1 MYRNFED
8 LANAII
14 IQAVKDYRRYLNMV
28 SRNPNN
34 EKAYKEIRRIERFF
48 RSSWFS
54 VLSELNGR
62 ILISKIKEDYYQND
76 SQRISLPSKVS

>member
-1 MYRNFED
+1 MQRNFED

-34 EKAYKEIRRIERFF
+34 EKAYMEIRRIERFF
-48 RSSWFS
+48 RSPWFS
-54 VLSELNGR
+54 VLSEINGKK
-62 ILISKIKEDYYQND
+62 LITQIKEDFYNND
-76 SQRISLPSKVS
+76 SKRISLPGKVS